1 MITVA
6 LFIHFARTQTL
17 MDLQTLVFSIL
28 SGGLL
33 SIFLLG
39 FLTERVHSRAALI
52 AAIVTVSGV
61 CFWLFADSSTGT
73 LLMPEFKQVLPDKF
87 WIVVF
92 SNIFLFG
99 LAYLLSFV
107 MRPGES
113 KNLQNL
119 TVWTSRADNPSG

>member
-1 MITVA
+1 
-6 LFIHFARTQTL
+6 

-39 FLTERVHSRAALI
+39 FLTQRVHSRAALI
-52 AAIVTVSGV
+52 ATIVTVAAV
-61 CFWLFADSSTGT
+61 CFWLLADSATGT
-73 LLMPEFKQVLPDKF
+73 RLMPGLKQVLPDKF

-99 LAYLLSFV
+99 LAYLLSRFL
-107 MRPGES
+107 RPRDS

-119 TVWTSRADNPSG
+119 TVWTLSLIHI